1 MKYSYSDWNHR
12 QGTIPVNWQPKDY
25 VDLPWY
31 ENVSEIFGHL
41 VWFWSIE
48 IIRRDLRNRITHEPD
63 PEIPLGSNR

>member
-31 ENVSEIFGHL
+31 EN
-41 VWFWSIE
+41 
-48 IIRRDLRNRITHEPD
+48 PD
-63 PEIPLGSNR
+63 KDQGFSTPKENYDIYK